1 MKKVLLL
8 ILLAVCP
15 LAATPAL
22 ARSTR
27 ADDPP
32 IAARNRPA
40 ERATMVVE
48 AVAVREATALKLD
61 GELTDEVWSRAP
73 KIDGFVQR
81 DPKEGAAAT
90 YPTEARVAYDAQH
103 LYVAILAH
111 DPEPAKITGF
121 LTRRD
126 TYSPSDWVAVV
137 IDSYHDKRTA
147 YEFSVNPAGVK
158 QDKYYFNDGD
168 EDQGWD
174 AVWDVVVAR
183 RADGWSAEFRIPL
196 SQLRFP
202 PSEKPTFG
210 FALSRQIARLNET
223 STWPLI
229 AKSTNGIVSQFG
241 ELRGLELSK
250 SPKRLELVPYSV
262 GDLSTEPDTGNPLV
276 KSVNPGASVGLDMKY
291 AITPGLTLT
300 ATVNPDFGQVEA
312 DPAVVNLSAFETF
325 FPERRPFFVEGSGVF
340 RFDMDCNDGSC
351 TGLFYTRRIGR
362 QPQLSADVPDNGFVS
377 SPSNTTILGATKVTG
392 RIGGFSVGILN
403 ALTAE
408 EEARIALTGD
418 PEARNALGPQQSTS
432 PIEPFTSYTVGR
444 ARREFANQSAV
455 GLMMTATNRNV
466 GDEQSPMRVLANSA
480 YSGGIDWDLRL
491 PRNKYAVAGYWAGT
505 KISGTE
511 AAIAR
516 IQENNVHSFQRPDAT
531 HVELDPTETTLSGQS
546 GFVAFRK
553 ISGARVRFESNVGF
567 KTPGFDSNDLG
578 FIRRADQITQSNW
591 LQWRHEKPGKYIR
604 SFRFNIN
611 QWGGHNFD
619 GDRLTFG
626 GNVNAHWTFNNNWST
641 GFGINRERGSF
652 DDRATRGGPG
662 ANYEGNWNFWSY
674 VNTDDRRRIAFDSFF
689 GGGTSDFG
697 PHFFNVNPGLTF
709 RPAPSLS
716 VSGGVRFNKYDEDA
730 QWVTNEESAG
740 APTHYVF
747 ARLDQRTVA
756 LTTRVNYTMS
766 PTLSLQV
773 YAEPFVSA
781 GAYSGYKELVDGRAD
796 DWRARYTPYAHAG
809 DADFNY
815 RSFRTTNV
823 LRWEYRPGSTLFVV
837 WQQGREENKPFG
849 DFRFGRDFSDVF
861 SVPASNVFLVK
872 FSYWLNY

>member
-1 MKKVLLL
+1 MRKALLFG
-8 ILLAVCP
+8 LLTVCP
-15 LAATPAL
+15 LAVAPAG
-22 ARSTR
+22 ARPISV
-27 ADDPP
+27 DDPP
-32 IAARNRPA
+32 AVARNGPDARKS
-40 ERATMVVE
+40 TVVE
-48 AVAVREATALKLD
+48 AVPVREATALKLD
-61 GELTDEVWSRAP
+61 GELTDEVWSRAE

-81 DPKEGAAAT
+81 EPKEGAAPT
-90 YPTEARVAYDAQH
+90 YATEARVAYDAQH
-103 LYVAILAH
+103 LYVAVLAH
-111 DPEPAKITGF
+111 DPEPAKLRGF

-174 AVWDVVVAR
+174 AVWDVVVAT

-202 PSEKPTFG
+202 PSGKPTFG

-229 AKSTNGIVSQFG
+229 ARSTNGIVSQFG
-241 ELRGLELSK
+241 ELHGLELTK
-250 SPKRLELVPYSV
+250 SPKRLELVPYTV

-276 KSVNPGASVGLDMKY
+276 KTVDPGASVGVDMKY
-291 AITPGLTLT
+291 AITPGLTMT
-300 ATVNPDFGQVEA
+300 ATLNPDFGQVEA

-362 QPQLSADVPDNGFVS
+362 QPQLSADVPDDGFAA
-377 SPSNTTILGATKVTG
+377 SPSNTTIIGATKLTG
-392 RIGGFSVGILN
+392 RIGGFSLGILN
-403 ALTAE
+403 ALTSE
-408 EEARIALTGD
+408 EEARVALAGGEQPGVATGSF
-418 PEARNALGPQQSTS
+418 RSTT
-432 PIEPFTSYTVGR
+432 PIEPFASYTVGR
-444 ARREFANQSAV
+444 ARREFANQSAI

-466 GDEQSPMRVLANSA
+466 GDERSPMRVLANSA

-491 PRNKYAVAGYWAGT
+491 TRKYAVAGYWAGT
-505 KISGTE
+505 RINGTE

-516 IQENNVHSFQRPDAT
+516 LQENNVHSFQRPDAG
-531 HVELDPTETTLSGQS
+531 HVEFDPTRTTLSGQS
-546 GFVAFRK
+546 GFLAVRK

-591 LQWRHEKPGKYIR
+591 LQWRHDKPGKYIR

-611 QWGGHNFD
+611 QWSGHNLD
-619 GDRLTFG
+619 GDRLNFG
-626 GNVNAHWTFNNNWST
+626 SNVNAHWTFKNNWSS
-641 GFGINRERGSF
+641 GLGINRERGSF

-674 VNTDDRRRIAFDSFF
+674 VSTDDRKWLALDTFL
-689 GGGTSDFG
+689 GGGTSEFG

-716 VSGGVRFNKYDEDA
+716 VSGGIRFNQYDEDA

-740 APTHYVF
+740 APTRYVF
-747 ARLDQRTVA
+747 GRLDQRTVA

-781 GAYSGYKELVDGRAD
+781 GAYSNYKELVDGRAD
-796 DWRARYTPYAHAG
+796 DWRARYTPYAYA
-809 DADFNY
+809 DTADFNY

-823 LRWEYRPGSTLFVV
+823 LRWEYRPGSALFVV
-837 WQQGREENKPFG
+837 WQQGREENAPHG
-849 DFRFGRDFSDVF
+849 DFRFGRDLGDVF
-861 SVPASNVFLVK
+861 RAPASNVFLVK

>member
-1 MKKVLLL
+1 MFADRACRSSREATIRTAPKVRP
-8 ILLAVCP
+8 VEST
-15 LAATPAL
+15 ATW
-22 ARSTR
+22 
-27 ADDPP
+27 
-32 IAARNRPA
+32 
-40 ERATMVVE
+40 VE

-73 KIDGFVQR
+73 KIEGFVQR
-81 DPKEGAAAT
+81 DPKEGAAPT

-103 LYVAILAH
+103 LYVAVLAH
-111 DPEPAKITGF
+111 DPEPDKITGF

-126 TYSPSDWVAVV
+126 TYSPSDWVAVL

-174 AVWDVVVAR
+174 AVWDVVVAK

-202 PSEKPTFG
+202 ASEKPTFG

-250 SPKRLELVPYSV
+250 SPKRLELVPYTV
-262 GDLSTEPDTGNPLV
+262 GDLSTKPDSGNPLV
-276 KSVNPGASVGLDMKY
+276 KSVDPGASVGLDMKY
-291 AITPGLTLT
+291 AITPALTLT

-362 QPQLSADVPDNGFVS
+362 QPQLTAEVPEDGFVA
-377 SPSNTTILGATKVTG
+377 SPANTTIIGATKVTG

-408 EEARIALTGD
+408 EEARVAFGSR
-418 PEARNALGPQQSTS
+418 ESTS
-432 PIEPFTSYTVGR
+432 PIEPFASYTVGR
-444 ARREFANQSAV
+444 ARREFANQSAI

-466 GDEQSPMRVLANSA
+466 GDERSPMRVLANSA

-491 PRNKYAVAGYWAGT
+491 MRKRYAVAGYFAGT
-505 KISGTE
+505 TINGTE

-516 IQENNVHSFQRPDAT
+516 LQENNVHSFQRPDAT
-531 HVELDPTETTLSGQS
+531 HVEFDPTRTTLSGQS
-546 GFVAFRK
+546 GFLAFRK
-553 ISGARVRFESNVGF
+553 ISGARVRFESNIGF
-567 KTPGFDSNDLG
+567 KSPGFDSNDLG
-578 FIRRADQITQSNW
+578 FIRRADQISQSNW
-591 LQWRHEKPGKYIR
+591 LQWRHDKPGKYIR

-611 QWGGHNFD
+611 QWGSQNFD
-619 GDRLTFG
+619 GDRLSLG
-626 GNVNAHWTFNNNWST
+626 GNVNAHWSFKNNWGT

-662 ANYEGNWNFWSY
+662 ANYDAIGSFWSY
-674 VNTDDRRRIAFDSFF
+674 VNTDDRKPVAFDTFI
-689 GGGTSDFG
+689 GGGYSEFG

-709 RPAPSLS
+709 RPAPVAVDKRRVPLQQVRSRRAVGDQRRERQRPDALRVRPARPADRRAHDAGQLHDVADAVAPDLRGAIRLLRRLHELQGARRRPRGRLAVALRAVRVCRQRRLQLS
-716 VSGGVRFNKYDEDA
+716 VLQDHERPAMGIPPGLEPLRRLAAGPRGERAVR
-730 QWVTNEESAG
+730 
-740 APTHYVF
+740 
-747 ARLDQRTVA
+747 RLPLRPRLRRRLQRP
-756 LTTRVNYTMS
+756 R
-766 PTLSLQV
+766 Q
-773 YAEPFVSA
+773 
-781 GAYSGYKELVDGRAD
+781 
-796 DWRARYTPYAHAG
+796 
-809 DADFNY
+809 
-815 RSFRTTNV
+815 
-823 LRWEYRPGSTLFVV
+823 
-837 WQQGREENKPFG
+837 
-849 DFRFGRDFSDVF
+849 
-861 SVPASNVFLVK
+861 
-872 FSYWLNY
+872 

>member
-1 MKKVLLL
+1 MNKTVLLC
-8 ILLAVCP
+8 LLAVYT
-15 LAATPAL
+15 LVSVPAL
-22 ARSTR
+22 AQSARN
-27 ADDPP
+27 DDPP
-32 IAARNRPA
+32 VTGGSRPA
-40 ERATMVVE
+40 ERATTVVE

-61 GELTDEVWSRAP
+61 GELTDEVWARAP

-81 DPKEGAAAT
+81 DPKEGAAPT
-90 YPTEARVAYDAQH
+90 YNTEARVAYDAQH
-103 LYVAILAH
+103 LYVAVLAH

-126 TYSPSDWVAVV
+126 TNSPSDWVAVV

-174 AVWDVVVAR
+174 AVWDVVVAK

-229 AKSTNGIVSQFG
+229 AKSTSGIVSQFG
-241 ELRGLELSK
+241 ELRGLELAK
-250 SPKRLELVPYSV
+250 SPKRLELVPYTV
-262 GDLSTEPDTGNPLV
+262 GELSTEPDSGNPLV
-276 KSVNPGASVGLDMKY
+276 NTVDPGASVGLDMKY
-291 AITPGLTLT
+291 AITPALTLT

-362 QPQLSADVPDNGFVS
+362 QPQLGADVPDNGFVA

-408 EEARIALTGD
+408 EEARV
-418 PEARNALGPQQSTS
+418 ALGTLQSTS
-432 PIEPFTSYTVGR
+432 PIEPFASYTVGR

-466 GDEQSPMRVLANSA
+466 GDERSPMRVLANSA
-480 YSGGIDWDLRL
+480 YAGGIDWDLRL
-491 PRNKYAVAGYWAGT
+491 LRKRYALAGYWAGT
-505 KISGTE
+505 RINGTE

-516 IQENNVHSFQRPDAT
+516 LQENNVHSYQRPDAT
-531 HVELDPTETTLSGQS
+531 HVEFDPTRTSLSGQS
-546 GFVAFRK
+546 GSLAFRK

-591 LQWRHEKPGKYIR
+591 LQWRHDRPGKYLR
-604 SFRFNIN
+604 SFRFNLN
-611 QWGGHNFD
+611 QWGTHNYD
-619 GDRLTFG
+619 GDRLNFG
-626 GNVNAHWTFNNNWST
+626 SNVNAHWTFKNNWST
-641 GFGINRERGSF
+641 GSGITRERGSF

-662 ANYEGNWNFWSY
+662 ANYDGSWNFWGY
-674 VNTDDRRRIAFDSFF
+674 VNTDDRKWLAFDTFL
-689 GGGTSDFG
+689 GGGTSEFG
-697 PHFFNVNPGLTF
+697 PHFFSVSPGLTF
-709 RPAPSLS
+709 RPAPQLS
-716 VSGGVRFNKYDEDA
+716 VSGGFRFNKFDHDA

-766 PTLSLQV
+766 PTRSLQI

-781 GAYSGYKELVDGRAD
+781 GAYTGYKELVDGRAD
-796 DWRARYTPYAHAG
+796 DWRARYAPYAYAD

-837 WQQGREENKPFG
+837 WQQGRQENAPYG
-849 DFRFGRDFSDVF
+849 TFRFGRDFSGVF

>member
-1 MKKVLLL
+1 
-8 ILLAVCP
+8 
-15 LAATPAL
+15 
-22 ARSTR
+22 
-27 ADDPP
+27 
-32 IAARNRPA
+32 
-40 ERATMVVE
+40 MVVE

-73 KIDGFVQR
+73 KIEGFVQR
-81 DPKEGAAAT
+81 DPKEGAAPT

-111 DPEPAKITGF
+111 DPEPDKIEGF

-126 TYSPSDWVAVV
+126 SYSPSDWVAVV

-147 YEFSVNPAGVK
+147 FEFSVNPAGVK

-174 AVWDVVVAR
+174 AVWDVVVAK

-250 SPKRLELVPYSV
+250 SPKRLELVPYTV
-262 GDLSTEPDTGNPLV
+262 GDLSTKPDSGNPLV
-276 KSVNPGASVGLDMKY
+276 KGVDPGASIGLDMKY
-291 AITPGLTLT
+291 AITPALTLT

-362 QPQLSADVPDNGFVS
+362 QPQLSADVPDGGFVS
-377 SPSNTTILGATKVTG
+377 SPSNTTNHRRDESHRTDRRLLGRHPQRGDG
-392 RIGGFSVGILN
+392 RGGSAHSARLAAIN
-403 ALTAE
+403 A
-408 EEARIALTGD
+408 
-418 PEARNALGPQQSTS
+418 
-432 PIEPFTSYTVGR
+432 PIEPFASYTVGR
-444 ARREFANQSAV
+444 ARREFANQSAI

-466 GDEQSPMRVLANSA
+466 GDERSPMRVLANSA

-491 PRNKYAVAGYWAGT
+491 LRKRYTLAGYWAGT
-505 KISGTE
+505 TINGTE

-516 IQENNVHSFQRPDAT
+516 LQENNVHSFQRPDAT
-531 HVELDPTETTLSGQS
+531 HVEFDPTRTTLSGQS
-546 GFVAFRK
+546 GFLAFRK
-553 ISGARVRFESNVGF
+553 ISGARVRFESNIGF
-567 KTPGFDSNDLG
+567 KSPGFDSNDLG
-578 FIRRADQITQSNW
+578 FIRRADQISQSNW
-591 LQWRHEKPGKYIR
+591 LQWRHDKPGKYIR

-619 GDRLTFG
+619 GDRLNLG
-626 GNVNAHWTFNNNWST
+626 GNVNAHWTFKNNWST
-641 GFGINRERGSF
+641 GFGINRERGELRRPCHAR
-652 DDRATRGGPG
+652 RAGGQLRWQR
-662 ANYEGNWNFWSY
+662 EHWSY
-674 VNTDDRRRIAFDSFF
+674 FNTDDRKPVAFDTFL
-689 GGGTSDFG
+689 GGGDSEFG
-697 PHFFNVNPGLTF
+697 PHFFDVNPGLTF
-709 RPAPSLS
+709 RPFPSLS
-716 VSGGVRFNKYDEDA
+716 VSGGFRFDKFAHDA

-747 ARLDQRTVA
+747 ARLDQRT
-756 LTTRVNYTMS
+756 
-766 PTLSLQV
+766 
-773 YAEPFVSA
+773 
-781 GAYSGYKELVDGRAD
+781 GRAHD
-796 DWRARYTPYAHAG
+796 ARQLHDVADLVAPDLRRA
-809 DADFNY
+809 
-815 RSFRTTNV
+815 V
-823 LRWEYRPGSTLFVV
+823 
-837 WQQGREENKPFG
+837 
-849 DFRFGRDFSDVF
+849 RFGRRVYELQGARRRPRGRLAVALRAVRLCRQRRLQLPLLQDHERPAVGIPSGLEPLRRLAAGPRGERAARRFPLRPRFQRRLQRPSQQR
-861 SVPASNVFLVK
+861 VPRQVLVLAELLADQLSGPSAIGTLVE
-872 FSYWLNY
+872 FRALA